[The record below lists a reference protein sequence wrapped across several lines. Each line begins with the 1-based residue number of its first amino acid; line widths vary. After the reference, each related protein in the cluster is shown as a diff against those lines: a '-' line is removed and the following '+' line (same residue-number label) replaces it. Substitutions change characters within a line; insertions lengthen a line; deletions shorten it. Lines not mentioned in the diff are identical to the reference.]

1 MNVSFSMGE
10 RIKYLRESH
19 GMTQEELGEKIG
31 VQKSAIRKYEKG
43 SVENIKRSSIKIM
56 ADLFGVSPCYL
67 MAWDEDEQKIE
78 ELSEEVKMIEKI
90 QRQYGKTA
98 IELLS
103 SFVQLNENGQKKA
116 VDQLQDLLDVP
127 KYRKDGKDE

>member
-1 MNVSFSMGE
+1 MPVSMGE

-56 ADLFGVSPCYL
+56 ADLFGVPPSYL
-67 MAWDEDEQKIE
+67 MAWDEDEEKIKSI
-78 ELSEEVKMIEKI
+78 SEEVRLIEKVE
-90 QRQYGKTA
+90 RQYGKNTV
-98 IELLS
+98 ELLAA
-103 SFVQLNENGQKKA
+103 FVQLNEDGQKKA
-116 VDQLQDLLDVP
+116 VSQLQDLLDVP
-127 KYRKDGKDE
+127 KYRKEE